1 LNKNTRLIQLSLA
14 LLACILAV
22 VLFYAP
28 ARKNLLK
35 SSKPSQ
41 TAKTSSVD
49 DLIIASK
56 AELSPKQISN
66 FANWEMALESVNET
80 DKIAY
85 LDSLSTGWSVLK
97 NPYLAA
103 HYLKQKAVLDSDK
116 ETYLRSGRLYFL
128 GFETLQDSSFKEQ
141 SLAEATSLL
150 EKAQELDPKDDDI
163 RLELALC
170 YIESPSNPMRGIS
183 LLRQLVEENPQN
195 ENALFNLG
203 ILSMRSGQYDK
214 AIGRFEE
221 ILAFSPERFELFRFI
236 GHCYEQI
243 GENDKAIVY
252 FSRFKSKTKDQRL
265 RDETDRYI
273 EKLKEE

>member
-1 LNKNTRLIQLSLA
+1 M
-14 LLACILAV
+14 

-35 SSKPSQ
+35 SSKPSKEA
-41 TAKTSSVD
+41 AKSTSVED
-49 DLIIASK
+49 FIISAK
-56 AELSPKQISN
+56 ADLSPAQISN
-66 FANWEMALESVNET
+66 FANWELALNSAIET

-85 LDSLSTGWSVLK
+85 LDSLSTAWSVLK

-103 HYLKQKAVLDSDK
+103 HYLKQKANLDANK
-116 ETYLRSGRLYFL
+116 ESYLRSGRLYFL
-128 GFETLQDSSFKEQ
+128 AFETLKDSSFKDQ
-141 SLAEATSLL
+141 SLKEATALF
-150 EKAQELDPKDDDI
+150 EKVQEIDPKDDDV

-170 YIESPSNPMRGIS
+170 YIENPTNPMRGIS
-183 LLRQLVEENPQN
+183 LLRQLIDENPKN

-203 ILSMRSGQYDK
+203 ILSMRSGQFDK

-221 ILAFSPERFELFRFI
+221 ILAFSPERIELFRYI
-236 GHCYEQI
+236 AHCYEQI
-243 GENDKAIVY
+243 GEKDKAIVY
-252 FSRFKSKTKDQRL
+252 FSRFKSKTSDQRL